1 MPISPPAV
9 DGAPSLE
16 ALHSAH
22 ALFGRFGLVLDL
34 SQLAPDLTAA
44 LGEYFAHSTAS
55 LLAYDEHGWTTVT
68 AAGPGTADHQVPSF
82 WPAGYGQFLQ
92 AIERGERATASPEAD
107 DPFVHEAAPLL
118 GGTPG
123 SGLPLIAGD
132 TLVGALLL
140 LSPLPDTALHVDS
153 ICSTAAILLDNAR
166 RHTETVR
173 ALHRRVSELDILSRI
188 DRELSERLNLEH
200 VLALTLD
207 WAVRYTAAH
216 AAFVALYDPDTDA
229 LQLEAQLGY
238 RSSDE
243 LAARLARAEHSAA
256 LHAARAGQAQIIDDL
271 NAGAAAAP
279 LLSHARAQLAVPVRH
294 ESEVIAVL
302 GIESRRQGSLTAE
315 HARFA
320 EQLGLRAGVA
330 LENARLFAETEAER
344 EKLAR
349 ILASIGDVVIV
360 LNPNDEVMLVNP
372 AAQAALQLSASVTLA
387 GQPAARA
394 LQHTPIPDLLTRFAG
409 VSALPYAEVTLPDG
423 RDYYAILSRHHAIGT
438 IMVLHDLGP
447 LKETDQLKNEL
458 LSTVSHDLKQPLTVM
473 TGYLELLEMF
483 QKLEPR
489 SMHYVD
495 MLQNAVRT
503 MRMLID
509 DILNLARIESG
520 VQIHAVPLR
529 LDELTAR
536 ILDELA
542 PTARMTSIRLHAPDL
557 DKAPPVLADGTLLHT
572 ILGNLIGNAIKYTP
586 PEGEVT
592 IRAEVRGDR
601 AWISVRDTGIGVS
614 PGDQARIFDRF
625 YRVRRPETQHIE
637 GTGLGLAI
645 VKRLVEV
652 HGGEISLQSAL
663 GEGSTFTFSLPLAG
677 EVARG

>member
-1 MPISPPAV
+1 MPSLPPAV
-9 DGAPSLE
+9 DGAVSPE

-22 ALFGRFGLVLDL
+22 ALFGHFGLVLDL
-34 SQLAPDLTAA
+34 AQLAPALTSALSDYFGSAAAA
-44 LGEYFAHSTAS
+44 LLTFDAS
-55 LLAYDEHGWTTVT
+55 GWTSV
-68 AAGPGTADHQVPSF
+68 AAVGPGAASNQAPSF
-82 WPAGYGQFLQ
+82 WPAGFAPFLQ
-92 AIERGERATASPEAD
+92 SLERGERAIATPDTD
-107 DPFVHEAAPLL
+107 DPFVREAAQLL
-118 GGTPG
+118 ATAPRI
-123 SGLPLIAGD
+123 GLPLIAGD
-132 TLVGALLL
+132 SLVGALLL
-140 LSPLPDTALHVDS
+140 STPLQTEAAGQADS
-153 ICSTAAILLDNAR
+153 IGSTAAILLNNAR
-166 RHTETVR
+166 RHTETVQ
-173 ALHRRVSELDILSRI
+173 ALHQRVSELDILSRI

-207 WAVRYTAAH
+207 WAIRYTAAH
-216 AAFVALYDPDTDA
+216 AAFVALYDPESDA

-256 LHAARAGQAQIIDDL
+256 LQAARAGHAQVIDDL
-271 NAGAAAAP
+271 HTVAGAAP
-279 LLSHARAQLAVPVRH
+279 LLAHARAQLAVPVRH
-294 ESEVIAVL
+294 ESKVIAVL

-330 LENARLFAETEAER
+330 LENARLFAETESER

-372 AAQAALQLSASVTLA
+372 AAQAALQLAAGATLA

-394 LQHTPIPDLLTRFAG
+394 LQHTPIPGLLARFAA

-520 VQIHAVPLR
+520 VQIHAVPMR

-542 PTARMTSIRLHAPDL
+542 PTARMTSIHLQAHDL
-557 DKAPPVLADGTLLHT
+557 EKAPPVLADATLLHT

-592 IRAEVRGDR
+592 IRAEAQGDR
-601 AWISVRDTGIGVS
+601 LWISVQDTGIGVS

-645 VKRLVEV
+645 VKRLVEA
-652 HGGEISLQSAL
+652 HGGEISLRSAL
-663 GEGSTFTFSLPLAG
+663 GEGSTFTFSLP
-677 EVARG
+677 VATG